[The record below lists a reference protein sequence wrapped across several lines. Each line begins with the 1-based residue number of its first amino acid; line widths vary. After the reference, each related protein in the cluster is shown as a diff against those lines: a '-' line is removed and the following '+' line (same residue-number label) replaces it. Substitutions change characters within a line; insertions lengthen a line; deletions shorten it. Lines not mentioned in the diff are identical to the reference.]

1 MTPEVFSFT
10 KIYPF
15 NDVSPEPIEPDH
27 RFRFNTITV
36 QPLNIVSPPAI
47 LTEDL
52 LNEGNAVLT
61 GTTGTITFDASPPA
75 SYIKYPIPDSDIN
88 LATPA
93 FLNLS
98 IPIFKLFPTFTTVA
112 GCTHVAIT
120 VTGFIS

>member
-15 NDVSPEPIEPDH
+15 NDASPEPIVVDH
-27 RFRFNTITV
+27 RFRYNTITV
-36 QPLNIVSPPAI
+36 QPLNIASPPTI
-47 LTEDL
+47 LDESL
-52 LNEGNAVLT
+52 LNEANAV
-61 GTTGTITFDASPPA
+61 TTGCTGKVSFTATPPA
-75 SYIKYPIPDSDIN
+75 SCITYAIPDSTID

-98 IPIFKLFPTFTTVA
+98 IPIFKLQPTLTTIT